1 MANLISNTELD
12 RQGMKTISANE
23 VRQFLLNG
31 VEVMRSC
38 VVAGLW
44 IMNLTVNYPD
54 GSEMLEHGAHLASED
69 LYHHHLCHLS
79 HSGMMRLATMVDG
92 FDVPVE
98 NSSVCAACAAGK
110 LTRKPFQR
118 SDAPRAA
125 MPLWLLH
132 IDFLIINI
140 AGTDG
145 ETLAMVITD
154 DKTGMR
160 CPFPMTDRSGESI
173 VDVFK
178 MFRPWAERQTGS
190 QMKAVR
196 HDNAKELNFG
206 ILPT

>member
-1 MANLISNTELD
+1 
-12 RQGMKTISANE
+12 
-23 VRQFLLNG
+23 
-31 VEVMRSC
+31 
-38 VVAGLW
+38 
-44 IMNLTVNYPD
+44 
-54 GSEMLEHGAHLASED
+54 
-69 LYHHHLCHLS
+69 
-79 HSGMMRLATMVDG
+79 
-92 FDVPVE
+92 
-98 NSSVCAACAAGK
+98 
-110 LTRKPFQR
+110 
-118 SDAPRAA
+118 

-206 ILPT
+206 IFANLMKEWGVEQENSIEYEHEQNGVAEI